1 MTPSLIE
8 TPLFEIKALRVSED
22 PKTFGSVTQVY

>member
-8 TPLFEIKALRVSED
+8 TPLFEIKALRVSGD
-22 PKTFGSVTQVY
+22 PKTLG